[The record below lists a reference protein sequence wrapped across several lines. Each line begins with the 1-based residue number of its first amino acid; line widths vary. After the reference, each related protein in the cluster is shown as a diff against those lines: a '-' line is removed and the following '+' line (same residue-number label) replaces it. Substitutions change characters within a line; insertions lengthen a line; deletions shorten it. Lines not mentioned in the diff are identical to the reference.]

1 MLHIHANKLVYC
13 VIPGNNS
20 ELVKYAMKN
29 APHRKDKWQ
38 ELTNELINAFGAPC
52 HFKWQ

>member
-29 APHRKDKWQ
+29 APHRKVRVDDGV
-38 ELTNELINAFGAPC
+38 LTLDVIAFSMS
-52 HFKWQ
+52 